1 MRKLL
6 MVMITVLIS
15 VTAFGQ
21 KKNAP
26 EAKAEKKTKEMQAV
40 LEFDDVTYQ
49 KVYTIQ
55 LDQFKQQKELKA
67 KTGDDKEAFKIARR
81 EITATTNKDLVEV
94 IGEENMKKWKQH
106 VKANKKKQ

>member
-6 MVMITVLIS
+6 IVMITVLIT

-26 EAKAEKKTKEMQAV
+26 EAKAEKKSKEMQTV
-40 LEFDDVTYQ
+40 LVFDDATYQ

-55 LDQFKQQKELKA
+55 LNHLKQQKDA
-67 KTGDDKEAFKIARR
+67 KTKAGDDKEAFKRARR
-81 EITATTNKDLVEV
+81 EISATTNKNMAEV
-94 IGEENMKKWKQH
+94 IGKENLKKWKQH
-106 VKANKKKQ
+106 MKENRKKK

>member
-40 LEFDDVTYQ
+40 LEFDDATYQ

-67 KTGDDKEAFKIARR
+67 KTGDDEEAFKIARR